1 MSPKLKKFLQSW
13 AINTLAVGLAGLIMH
28 NHIHY
33 EKPVYLLAASL
44 LLGILNSVLKP
55 VIMFLALP
63 LLVFTLGLFMFVIN
77 ALLLYFVGFLLHPY
91 FSVDTFWSAFW
102 GALIISVVSVVLNS
116 LTGTGSSRVQIRR
129 GGNRRPPTDPGPGGS
144 GPVIDV

>member
-1 MSPKLKKFLQSW
+1 MSPKLKKFLASW

-28 NHIHY
+28 RHIHY

-44 LLGILNSVLKP
+44 LLGVLNAILKP

-77 ALLLYFVGFLLHPY
+77 ALLLYFVGFLLRPY

-116 LTGTGSSRVQIRR
+116 LTGVGSMRVQVHRGNRPPSGPDR
-129 GGNRRPPTDPGPGGS
+129 GGNGPF
-144 GPVIDV
+144 IDV

>member
-13 AINTLAVGLAGLIMH
+13 AINTLAVGLACLIMH
-28 NHIHY
+28 NHIQY
-33 EKPVYLLAASL
+33 KDKNPLYLFAASL
-44 LLGILNSVLKP
+44 LLGILNAILKP

-91 FSVDTFWSAFW
+91 FSV
-102 GALIISVVSVVLNS
+102 
-116 LTGTGSSRVQIRR
+116 
-129 GGNRRPPTDPGPGGS
+129 
-144 GPVIDV
+144 